1 MFIRYISHQIRNP
14 LNAVQLGIDC
24 LEELINRTHGCCAQR
39 DGQLEILR
47 DMKGCLQSS
56 IDILND
62 MLTSD
67 KIRSGLI
74 SITTENTDVIAY
86 VATKM
91 QPYIIQVIHIWLCL
105 LPTRYLHESYSIIL
119 G

>member
-67 KIRSGLI
+67 KIRSGFLSLDKEEI
-74 SITTENTDVIAY
+74 DLIAY
-86 VATKM
+86 LRMKM
-91 QPYIIQVIHIWLCL
+91 QPYVIQVCCTLDMI
-105 LPTRYLHESYSIIL
+105 SF
-119 G
+119 

>member
-14 LNAVQLGIDC
+14 LNAVQLGLDS
-24 LEELINRTHGCCAQR
+24 LEALIHRSSGCCGDCIAQR

-67 KIRSGLI
+67 KIRSGFLSLDKEEI
-74 SITTENTDVIAY
+74 DLIAY
-86 VATKM
+86 IRMKM
-91 QPYIIQVIHIWLCL
+91 QPYVIQVFL
-105 LPTRYLHESYSIIL
+105 LD
-119 G
+119 